1 MLKYQATIITT
12 WLPFTV
18 VYIHRLPRNIFFVM
32 KYCCKCM
39 LNIKKHLYLHYYL
52 VFSVLY
58 MTELTKNRFYS
69 HVLMA
74 TRHVVSYDVL
84 AITI

>member
-1 MLKYQATIITT
+1 
-12 WLPFTV
+12 
-18 VYIHRLPRNIFFVM
+18 
-32 KYCCKCM
+32 M

-58 MTELTKNRFYS
+58 MTELTKNRFYF

-74 TRHVVSYDVL
+74 
-84 AITI
+84 ITSCRFIYIKYPKVGNSGMTISTYSKTLSIITSKI